1 MSEENKIVE
10 VKQECFCQSKGFR
23 KFLTTALGT
32 FVGVYCALS
41 LFAALHKPPMPP
53 KMNLD
58 EQLKLTDEQKAQ
70 AKELRMQAREQM
82 KPIVEALK
90 TKQEQKQIIKRNQ
103 SLTAEAQCEQVE
115 KLNAEIV
122 ELKKQAREIR
132 LKNQKDF
139 EAILTEKQKKE
150 LQKIKTNAR
159 KEMMKKHKKCPPRA
173 HKK

>member
-1 MSEENKIVE
+1 MKKALITLTLLAVGSTMAYAGDKGCCSCTPPPSCNKP
-10 VKQECFCQSKGFR
+10 C
-23 KFLTTALGT
+23 
-32 FVGVYCALS
+32 CAKHC
-41 LFAALHKPPMPP
+41 HKPPMPP

-82 KPIVEALK
+82 KPIMEALK
-90 TKQEQKQIIKRNQ
+90 TKHEQKQIIKRNQ

-159 KEMMKKHKKCPPRA
+159 KEMMKKHKNCPPRA
-173 HKK
+173 YKK